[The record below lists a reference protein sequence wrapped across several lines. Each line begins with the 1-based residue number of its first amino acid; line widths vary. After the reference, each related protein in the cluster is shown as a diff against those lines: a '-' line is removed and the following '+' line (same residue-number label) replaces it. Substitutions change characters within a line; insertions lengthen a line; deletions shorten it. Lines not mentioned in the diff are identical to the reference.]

1 MCVCVCVCICIYVCI
16 MFFHKIHTQD
26 KMSYLHAGDD
36 HLLKELQLATERS
49 TNRLKKVRYLV
60 N

>member
-1 MCVCVCVCICIYVCI
+1 MCVCICIYVCI